1 MASRLRNSCVVIKMA
16 AEDPLSELEQFLD
29 RRTRLDVRLQA
40 VNQVLGFTGSS
51 DGQSI
56 FLKRPSILDKLVE
69 LLFDDSTAIAR
80 DANLSLVNL
89 TANDDISIELA
100 RRKTTKRLIDAL
112 VDKDNVFLT
121 HICMS
126 VSNITR
132 TEEGSRAVFVC
143 LSSPDKGTF
152 LQLVNTYC
160 QVESEHGAMMHYVA
174 TIFSNLTQLKDARAL
189 FLDKSTALLQRLMP
203 FAHFDGSAVRRRGT
217 VGLLRNLCFES
228 GEYTDDL
235 IGRYALI
242 IVCNRCILCVTGII

>member
-1 MASRLRNSCVVIKMA
+1 MA

-40 VNQVLGFTGSS
+40 VKQVLGFTGSS
-51 DGQSI
+51 DGQNI

-69 LLFDDSTAIAR
+69 LIFDDSTAIAR

-89 TANDDISIELA
+89 TANDKISIELA
-100 RRKTTKRLIDAL
+100 QRPTTKRLIDAL
-112 VDKDNVFLT
+112 VDRENVFLD
-121 HICMS
+121 HMCMS
-126 VSNITR
+126 LSNVTR

-152 LQLVNTYC
+152 LQLVNAYC
-160 QVESEHGAMMHYVA
+160 EVEFEHGAMLHYVA
-174 TIFSNLTQLKDARAL
+174 AIFSNLTQLKDARAL

-203 FAHFDGSAVRRRGT
+203 FAHFEGSSVRRRGT

-228 GEYTDDL
+228 G
-235 IGRYALI
+235 AWMA
-242 IVCNRCILCVTGII
+242 